1 MEAQLA
7 RRSKLEPSNFRS
19 LEPGKWAWEEGV
31 GFRRNAAG
39 RGGSWY
45 IKYRAPISGKFQGE
59 VRVPTKQVIERL
71 PNCRN
76 RSQAQGVLMARKA
89 AIFEGTYQPRRKV
102 VPVKVTD
109 FVPRFLRAKRHLR
122 TVSQY
127 RQQLEK
133 HIIPFFGNRPLEAI
147 TTSDCLEFYNSQL
160 DRGAACATANAYM
173 ACLKSLFSEAISA
186 GVCQA
191 NPAKGVR
198 LHNPNNARDRLLST
212 EETGRLFAAANELTD
227 YVRPLFYTLY
237 HTGMRVGEA
246 LTLEW
251 ADIQPDHSRIVIRDS
266 KSGEG
271 RKVPMRAVLV
281 DELVRWKPATSGS
294 RWVFPGRHDRSK
306 PMNSI
311 RRGWV
316 RLCDTAQISDFT
328 PHDLRHNFTS
338 ILQAEGVSDSII
350 MSITGHKTHVM
361 LHRYSHSTDAL
372 RLSAVE
378 NLPSPQLPDAAT
390 VVPIKRR

>member
-1 MEAQLA
+1 MAK
-7 RRSKLEPSNFRS
+7 RGKLEPSSLRL
-19 LEPGKWAWEEGV
+19 LEPGKWGWDQGV
-31 GFRRNAAG
+31 GFRRNAA
-39 RGGSWY
+39 RNGGSWY
-45 IKYRAPISGKFQGE
+45 IKYRVPISGNFPEGTTAT
-59 VRVPTKQVIERL
+59 TKQVIERL
-71 PNCRN
+71 PNCQN
-76 RSQAQGVLMARKA
+76 KSQAQGVLMARKA

-102 VPVKVTD
+102 VPVKLKD
-109 FVPRFLRAKRHLR
+109 FGPRFLRAKRHLR

-127 RQQLEK
+127 KQQLERY
-133 HIIPFFGNRPLEAI
+133 IIPFFGNRPMEAV
-147 TTSDCLEFYNSQL
+147 TTSDCLEFYNTQL
-160 DRGAACATANAYM
+160 DRDAACATANAYM
-173 ACLKSLFSEAISA
+173 ACLKSLFSEAVSA
-186 GVCQA
+186 GICQT
-191 NPAKGVR
+191 NPVKGVK
-198 LHNPNNARDRLLST
+198 LLNPNNARDRLLSA
-212 EETGRLFAAANELTD
+212 EETARLFAAASTFTD
-227 YVRPLFYTLY
+227 YVRPLFYILY

-271 RKVPMRAVLV
+271 RKVPMRAVLA
-281 DELVRWKPATSGS
+281 DELVRWKPAASGS
-294 RWVFPGRHDRSK
+294 RWVFPGRHDKSK

-316 RLCDTAQISDFT
+316 RLCDDAQVSDLT

-338 ILQAEGVSDSII
+338 MLQAERVSDSII

-378 NLPSPQLPDAAT
+378 NLPSPKQPDAAT
-390 VVPIKRR
+390 VIRIRGREV